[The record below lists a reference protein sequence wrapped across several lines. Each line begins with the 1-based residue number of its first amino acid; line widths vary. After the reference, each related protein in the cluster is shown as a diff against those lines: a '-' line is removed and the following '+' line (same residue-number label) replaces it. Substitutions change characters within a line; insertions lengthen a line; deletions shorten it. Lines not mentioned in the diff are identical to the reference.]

1 MVELLCKSM
10 GCGTQQL
17 SSEQPQQGSAWNM
30 NKPKVTQRS

>member
-30 NKPKVTQRS
+30 NKPKVTQSS